1 MAAAYSRTS
10 RESHGYLPAGA
21 SMSEQYIRFRRQG
34 TCSITPLI
42 STDEWRHWELMRHL
56 DQETGR
62 HGYYGDEA
70 AK

>member
-1 MAAAYSRTS
+1 
-10 RESHGYLPAGA
+10 
-21 SMSEQYIRFRRQG
+21 MSQQFTRFRRQG
-34 TCSITPLI
+34 TCSMTPLI

-70 AK
+70 AR